1 MKHRGVQ
8 YNSFFI
14 EIILVIL
21 FFSISVAVTLQLF
34 VAANSRAQ
42 QSSDLSVAV
51 IKAEN
56 IAEQVKSLTTVDAL
70 PMTLATAKPSGSGN
84 ALQYTI
90 GYDKEWHETKTDPC
104 YVIDVTMNKAKS
116 DSGTMVIADISIN
129 RLHNSSTESLYRLNS
144 AKYLP
149 NR

>member
-1 MKHRGVQ
+1 MKHSGVQ

-21 FFSISVAVTLQLF
+21 FFSVSVAVTLQLF
-34 VAANSRAQ
+34 VAANNRAQ

-56 IAEQVKSLTTVDAL
+56 IAEQVKSLSTADAL
-70 PMTLATAKPSGSGN
+70 PKALDTAKPSGSGDTPH
-84 ALQYTI
+84 YSI
-90 GYDKEWHETKTDPC
+90 GYDKEWNETESDPR
-104 YVIDVTMNKAKS
+104 YVVDVTMNKAKS
-116 DSGTMVIADISIN
+116 DGGTMVIADISIN

-149 NR
+149 NH